1 MYRET
6 DYGTIFLPQIA
17 YTQTDTVTDQVLIYI
32 PQINL
37 TGSFDMYDDI
47 GGYIGGATD
56 IVGSLVAGSVTDS
69 VGFTDDGTMQISSVT
84 PFFGILWTAH
94 DISYDFNIEDST
106 MNIDMMFD
114 WGATQN
120 IEIEMF
126 ANVNFND
133 DGTAT
138 ITAIDGDYDGVI
150 GSQMSN
156 GPFIGFTAAFN
167 FELSSEDGSAI
178 TAESF
183 VIDPYIWPPYPMPDF
198 IDWSYQLDNDSEV
211 VQALNTN
218 DTVVETFTIVATDEH
233 GATDSQEIAVTI
245 HGTDDS
251 GPVVQLIQVRN
262 AELITKAQA
271 SIDEYGTDYT
281 AGDTGKLMKFELWLD
296 ATELSSFGAGATEI
310 RGYQFDMD
318 WNVAEV
324 GALNFPTIAGDN
336 VGFNAANPA
345 NSAIT
350 FNSTT
355 GDVAMASS
363 TAIVDTDVSND
374 GPPLLVGAE
383 KLIGTFYVNPNA
395 DLETITLSINEML
408 VVTDTSN
415 INLDDYSTVI
425 EISSVD
431 ATIQTDANNYLDNVT
446 LNYFKDGVDTG
457 VFTLVEGGDITF
469 PSTSLAFDS
478 VKLSDPAAY
487 TSGIAADDAVDV
499 LRDIVHLDELV
510 IGSAAWHAAD
520 VNNDGAI
527 QADDAVAVLRHIVHL
542 DEIDTFDLIDNTT
555 GNRVTNL
562 NPDAAEGQWTIV
574 ANGDVDQSGG
584 FVDSYVVQVDII

>member
-1 MYRET
+1 
-6 DYGTIFLPQIA
+6 
-17 YTQTDTVTDQVLIYI
+17 
-32 PQINL
+32 
-37 TGSFDMYDDI
+37 
-47 GGYIGGATD
+47 
-56 IVGSLVAGSVTDS
+56 
-69 VGFTDDGTMQISSVT
+69 
-84 PFFGILWTAH
+84 
-94 DISYDFNIEDST
+94 
-106 MNIDMMFD
+106 
-114 WGATQN
+114 
-120 IEIEMF
+120 
-126 ANVNFND
+126 
-133 DGTAT
+133 
-138 ITAIDGDYDGVI
+138 
-150 GSQMSN
+150 
-156 GPFIGFTAAFN
+156 
-167 FELSSEDGSAI
+167 
-178 TAESF
+178 
-183 VIDPYIWPPYPMPDF
+183 
-198 IDWSYQLDNDSEV
+198 V

-218 DTVVETFTIVATDEH
+218 DTAVETFTIVATDEH
-233 GATDSQEIAVTI
+233 GATDSQEITVTI

-262 AELITKAQA
+262 AETITKAQA

-281 AGDTGKLMKFELWLD
+281 NGDTGKLMKFELWID
-296 ATELSSFGAGATEI
+296 ATELSSFGTGATEV

-318 WNVAEV
+318 WNIAEV

-431 ATIQTDANNYLDNVT
+431 ATIQIDANNYLDNVT

-469 PSTSLAFDS
+469 PDTNLVFDV
-478 VKLSDPAAY
+478 VKLSDSAAY
-487 TSGIAADDAVDV
+487 TSDIAADDAVDV

-520 VNNDGAI
+520 VNNDGVVA
-527 QADDAVAVLRHIVHL
+527 ADDAVAILRHIVHL

-562 NPDAAEGQWTIV
+562 DANAIDVGQWSIV